1 MKSSMKPE
9 ATIESDQI
17 FFFFF
22 FFTGLKQNKTQ
33 YLFGSFVID
42 P

>member
-17 FFFFF
+17 FFF